1 MINEQTSTAIPFNN
15 NGYVYRV
22 LTGDLPGGSVVK
34 NTPANAGD
42 TGDASLIPGSGRSC
56 GRENGNPPPNILA

>member
-42 TGDASLIPGSGRSC
+42 TGDASLIHV
-56 GRENGNPPPNILA
+56 